1 MSIYDIYRSVIATGD
16 YVLAAMEE
24 RIETV
29 YAQGKITAP
38 ERAEL
43 LALADEAADDA
54 RQIDIAAKFAELEAR
69 IAVLESAGV
78 VVWKSGMSTA
88 KGQTVLYD
96 ILKEGQLRYCRYDG
110 GRSATSL
117 SPGKIDGWVIL
128 ESAGGAVTHRVEKD
142 AEGNIIL
149 VPVNKE

>member
-1 MSIYDIYRSVIATGD
+1 MSIFEIYKSVIATGD

-29 YAQGKITAP
+29 YAQGKITAA

-43 LALADEAADDA
+43 LTLADNAADDA

-128 ESAGGAVTHRVEKD
+128 ASAGGAVTHRVEKD
-142 AEGNIIL
+142 SEGNIIL
-149 VPVNKE
+149 VPVNEE

>member
-1 MSIYDIYRSVIATGD
+1 MNIVDIYKNVIATGEYRISD
-16 YVLAAMEE
+16 MEE
-24 RIETV
+24 RIETIF
-29 YAQGKITAP
+29 AQGKITAE

-43 LALADEAADDA
+43 ITLANESAKDTLQIDVVAKLAD
-54 RQIDIAAKFAELEAR
+54 LESR

-96 ILKEGQLRYCRYDG
+96 ILKEGTMRYCRYDG

-128 ESAGGAVTHRVEKD
+128 ASAGGEITHTVEKD
-142 AEGNIIL
+142 ENGTIIL
-149 VPVNKE
+149 VPVNE